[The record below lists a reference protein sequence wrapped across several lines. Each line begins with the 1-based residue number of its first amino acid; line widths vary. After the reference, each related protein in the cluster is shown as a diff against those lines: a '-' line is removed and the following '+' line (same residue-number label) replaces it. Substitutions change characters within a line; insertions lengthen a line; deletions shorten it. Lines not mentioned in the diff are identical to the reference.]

1 MKTLKLRY
9 SISFFMFFATYA
21 LIIPYF
27 QIFLYGKGY
36 SASEI
41 GLLTGFWEVAGI
53 AGPFALGAVSKRTGS
68 FRGVLLFASLISYLM
83 LMLMVPAESFLLVLG
98 ATILFGFFYKPMMSV
113 IDAMVSYSLPDP
125 DNDYGHV
132 RVMGSIGF
140 AVVMIF
146 FQITGIFSSPTPAMI
161 AHGTLIIGSF
171 FLLSLLIL
179 PRGERIVYEKDPAEG
194 ERRAGEKRKLPLFFL
209 LLIIAATF
217 SKIGFS
223 GHYSFFSLFL
233 QEKLHVEDVGI
244 YWLIAVWAE
253 IPVILFGGKILR
265 RVGRYRSVIIAMA
278 AMSIRM
284 FIYTLTDS
292 LMVIGAVQL
301 LHGLAFGL
309 FHASFISY
317 VNIRLPRE
325 QKTLGMSLYISV
337 VWGLG
342 AFIGAPLCGVLIESS
357 GYSFMFRIMSLIP
370 VAGIVLMAGYEL
382 LAVRKGWERIA
393 G

>member
-1 MKTLKLRY
+1 MKTLKVRY

-27 QIFLYGKGY
+27 QIFLYGKGF
-36 SASEI
+36 SASET
-41 GLLTGFWEVAGI
+41 GLLIGFWEVAGI
-53 AGPFALGAVSKRTGS
+53 AGPFVLGAVSDRTGR
-68 FRGVLLFASLISYLM
+68 FRGVLLFASLISYIM
-83 LMLMVPAESFLLVLG
+83 LMLMVPAESFILVLG

-113 IDAMVSYSLPDP
+113 CDAMVSFRLPDP
-125 DNDYGHV
+125 DHDYGHV
-132 RVMGSIGF
+132 RVMGSVGF
-140 AVVMIF
+140 AAVMIF
-146 FQITGIFSSPTPAMI
+146 FQVTGIFSSPTPAMI
-161 AHGTLIIGSF
+161 AHGTLITGSF
-171 FLLSLLIL
+171 FLLSLLFL
-179 PRGERIVYEKDPAEG
+179 PRGERIVHEKDPAAEQS
-194 ERRAGEKRKLPLFFL
+194 RAGKKLKLPRFFL
-209 LLIIAATF
+209 IIIIATTF

-265 RVGRYRSVIIAMA
+265 RVGRYRSLIIAMA

-292 LMVIGAVQL
+292 LIIIGAVQL

-317 VNIRLPRE
+317 VNMRLPRE

-337 VWGLG
+337 VGGLG
-342 AFIGAPLCGVLIESS
+342 AFIGSPLCGVLIESS
-357 GYSFMFRIMSLIP
+357 GYSLMFRSMSLFP
-370 VAGIVLMAGYEL
+370 VAGIALIAGYEL
-382 LAVRKGWERIA
+382 LAVRKGWERLA